1 MATTN
6 FIWAG
11 ASGAPSNRDSASSSF
26 PYHDDRGAF
35 SMVVDLSPQTTTA
48 AAAKVTSNNTVPTA
62 FPTQAAT
69 SAVTTATENSSNSS
83 VSGSIATSSFCS
95 DQNAICVT
103 VIRDTVNKTA
113 TITVFSTLQGWV
125 GIGTGAQMAGSTM
138 FIGWNNASATVISQR
153 AATGEIAP
161 SYNPSPI
168 FTQVGVPA
176 SISIP
181 PSATI
186 VFAIMFP
193 DSANI
198 VFNSTATPLIYAGS
212 NTPPST
218 PASAGS
224 AIPPHDTRGAVALD
238 VSTAGTA
245 TAGTATD
252 DESPGSATRIALHS
266 AAMFV
271 AWGVLPAAG
280 IFVARYLKTRWGHR
294 WFLSHVGLMCFG
306 VPACMI
312 VGLAAVELGRV
323 GPRFAGSPHAI
334 LGAVIAFGIFPLQ
347 IVLGFVSNALFDA
360 QRRCVPWWDRLHWYV
375 GRGVVVL
382 AIAQIQLG
390 LLLGAFPVVW
400 TVLLWVWVVAVA
412 AGLFGGVGEYLLGG
426 VVHELQAEPKPD
438 PVSTSTSSDEVSS
451 PASFENDPES
461 ARILRGG
468 K

>member
-1 MATTN
+1 
-6 FIWAG
+6 
-11 ASGAPSNRDSASSSF
+11 
-26 PYHDDRGAF
+26 
-35 SMVVDLSPQTTTA
+35 
-48 AAAKVTSNNTVPTA
+48 
-62 FPTQAAT
+62 
-69 SAVTTATENSSNSS
+69 
-83 VSGSIATSSFCS
+83 
-95 DQNAICVT
+95 
-103 VIRDTVNKTA
+103 
-113 TITVFSTLQGWV
+113 
-125 GIGTGAQMAGSTM
+125 
-138 FIGWNNASATVISQR
+138 
-153 AATGEIAP
+153 
-161 SYNPSPI
+161 
-168 FTQVGVPA
+168 
-176 SISIP
+176 
-181 PSATI
+181 
-186 VFAIMFP
+186 
-193 DSANI
+193 
-198 VFNSTATPLIYAGS
+198 
-212 NTPPST
+212 
-218 PASAGS
+218 
-224 AIPPHDTRGAVALD
+224 
-238 VSTAGTA
+238 
-245 TAGTATD
+245 
-252 DESPGSATRIALHS
+252 
-266 AAMFV
+266 
-271 AWGVLPAAG
+271 
-280 IFVARYLKTRWGHR
+280 
-294 WFLSHVGLMCFG
+294 MCFG